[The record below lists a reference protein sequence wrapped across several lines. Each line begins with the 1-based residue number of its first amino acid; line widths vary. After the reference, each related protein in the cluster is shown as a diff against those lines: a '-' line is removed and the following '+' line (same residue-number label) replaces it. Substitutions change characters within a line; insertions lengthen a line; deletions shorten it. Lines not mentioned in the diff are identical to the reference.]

1 MSAQEYLVALAA
13 EHQKRVDDYRALQ
26 EAKEQEQIEKVRQE
40 YNIILGKM
48 PMELSEFYSF
58 DPIDPVCPL
67 KISIPQHADIHVGLW
82 AGTPRY
88 KCATNR
94 ASEMPLS
101 ARLFDVGDL
110 LRISATNR
118 ASEMSLSA
126 AIDLAKQY
134 YHEWQPEPELEAET
148 APAPQPTDPSLLEQA
163 NMALESFNYQRAIA
177 LALVEVAHQLGEIDK
192 TLVSMHSL

>member
-1 MSAQEYLVALAA
+1 MSAQEYLDKLAA
-13 EHQKRVDDYRALQ
+13 EHKAAIDAFRAEK
-26 EAKEQEQIEKVRQE
+26 EAKEQERTDEFRRE

-101 ARLFDVGDL
+101 A
-110 LRISATNR
+110 
-118 ASEMSLSA
+118 

-148 APAPQPTDPSLLEQA
+148 APAPQPADPSLLEQA

>member
-1 MSAQEYLVALAA
+1 MSAQEYLDKLAA
-13 EHQKRVDDYRALQ
+13 EHKAAIDAFRAEK
-26 EAKEQEQIEKVRQE
+26 EAKEQERTDEFRRE

-94 ASEMPLS
+94 ASEMP
-101 ARLFDVGDL
+101 
-110 LRISATNR
+110 
-118 ASEMSLSA
+118 LSA

-177 LALVEVAHQLGEIDK
+177 LALVEVAHQLSEINK
-192 TLVSMHSL
+192 TLVSMNSL

>member
-1 MSAQEYLVALAA
+1 MSAQEYLDKLAA
-13 EHQKRVDDYRALQ
+13 EHQKSVDDYRALQ
-26 EAKEQEQIEKVRQE
+26 EAKEQERTDELRVE
-40 YNIILGKM
+40 YNAILGKM

-101 ARLFDVGDL
+101 A
-110 LRISATNR
+110 
-118 ASEMSLSA
+118 

-148 APAPQPTDPSLLEQA
+148 APAPQPADPSLLEQA

-192 TLVSMHSL
+192 TLVSMNSL

>member
-1 MSAQEYLVALAA
+1 MSAQEYLDKLAA
-13 EHQKRVDDYRALQ
+13 EHKAAIDAFRA
-26 EAKEQEQIEKVRQE
+26 EKETKEQERTDEFRRE

-94 ASEMPLS
+94 ASEMP
-101 ARLFDVGDL
+101 
-110 LRISATNR
+110 
-118 ASEMSLSA
+118 LSA

-177 LALVEVAHQLGEIDK
+177 LALVEVAHQLSEINK
-192 TLVSMHSL
+192 TLVSMNSL

>member
-1 MSAQEYLVALAA
+1 MSAQEYLAALAA
-13 EHQKRVDDYRALQ
+13 EHKAAIDAFRAEK
-26 EAKEQEQIEKVRQE
+26 EAQEQERTDELRGE
-40 YNIILGKM
+40 YNVILGKM

-67 KISIPQHADIHVGLW
+67 KLAIPQHADIHVGLW
-82 AGTPRY
+82 GGTPRY

-94 ASEMPLS
+94 AMDMP
-101 ARLFDVGDL
+101 
-110 LRISATNR
+110 
-118 ASEMSLSA
+118 LSA

-134 YHEWQPEPELEAET
+134 YREWQPEPELEAET

-163 NMALESFNYQRAIA
+163 NMALESFNCQRAIA
-177 LALVEVAHQLGEIDK
+177 LALVEVAHQLSEIDK

>member
-1 MSAQEYLVALAA
+1 MSAQEYLDKLAA
-13 EHQKRVDDYRALQ
+13 EHKAAIDAFRAEK
-26 EAKEQEQIEKVRQE
+26 EAKEQERTDEFRRE

-94 ASEMPLS
+94 ASEMP
-101 ARLFDVGDL
+101 
-110 LRISATNR
+110 
-118 ASEMSLSA
+118 LSA

-177 LALVEVAHQLGEIDK
+177 LALVEVAHQLSEIDK
-192 TLVSMHSL
+192 TLVSMNSL

>member
-1 MSAQEYLVALAA
+1 MSAQEYLDKLAA
-13 EHQKRVDDYRALQ
+13 EHKAAIDAFRAKK
-26 EAKEQEQIEKVRQE
+26 EAEEQERTDEFRRE

-94 ASEMPLS
+94 ASEMP
-101 ARLFDVGDL
+101 
-110 LRISATNR
+110 
-118 ASEMSLSA
+118 LSA

-177 LALVEVAHQLGEIDK
+177 LALVEVAHQLSEIDK
-192 TLVSMHSL
+192 TLVSMNSL

>member
-1 MSAQEYLVALAA
+1 MSAQEYLETLAA
-13 EHQKRVDDYRALQ
+13 EHQKSVDDYRALQ
-26 EAKEQEQIEKVRQE
+26 EAKEQERTDELRVE
-40 YNIILGKM
+40 YNAILGKM

-101 ARLFDVGDL
+101 A
-110 LRISATNR
+110 
-118 ASEMSLSA
+118 

-148 APAPQPTDPSLLEQA
+148 APAPQPADPSLLEQA
-163 NMALESFNYQRAIA
+163 NTALDSFSYPRAVA
-177 LALVEVAHQLGEIDK
+177 LALVEVATQLSEINK
-192 TLVSMHSL
+192 TLVSMNSL

>member
-1 MSAQEYLVALAA
+1 MSAQEYLETLAA

-26 EAKEQEQIEKVRQE
+26 EAKEQEQIEKIRQE
-40 YNIILGKM
+40 YDIVYDKM
-48 PMELSEFYSF
+48 PVELAEFYSF
-58 DPIDPVCPL
+58 DPSDSETPFGPSDSEFPL
-67 KISIPQHADIHVGLW
+67 KLSIPKHADIHVGYWDGAL
-82 AGTPRY
+82 RY

-94 ASEMPLS
+94 AS
-101 ARLFDVGDL
+101 DG
-110 LRISATNR
+110 
-118 ASEMSLSA
+118 SLSA
-126 AIDLAKQY
+126 IIDLAKQY

-177 LALVEVAHQLGEIDK
+177 LALVEVAHQLSEINK